1 IMTVPVAG
9 GTADVEVDSQ
19 KCACSALS
27 PEQIRAIARVGCLVE
42 SLFGV
47 PQDIEW
53 AIAGEQLYILQARP
67 VTTLAASNTK
77 GEQKGGAWTP
87 GAPGDDTWD
96 RGNDKP
102 PQPFDLWTR
111 TNFGE
116 NLPYPVTPL
125 TSTGFPLI
133 MGQNTDPAQAGPQVA
148 RRFYGRLYINEG
160 AIMHMLTED
169 YGLPSFLI
177 DSMWG
182 SSRRGKH
189 KSKGRFRPWRLM
201 RRVPSL
207 LRMLSQQR
215 KKGNRQGGKQTPEQ
229 FFAQIDNWV
238 NYFMQRDLRSLDDRA
253 LWAEG
258 IPAWRERGAYV
269 MSKNIAISAPSAV
282 MFGLLERLVG
292 WWAKRKEITHDLVTG
307 ISGVYSAEVGPML
320 WRMARALRDAGLVGV
335 VLDKSSEAA
344 LAELR
349 QAPEAGPFMEQFEI
363 FLQRHGHRCPNEVE
377 LLHPRWA
384 EAPQQVIALLAGY
397 LQAGDSIDPEEAER
411 RQRQR
416 RDEAVAM
423 VEKRLGPVRRKI
435 FRAVLARAQKAV
447 RVRDNSRY
455 YVTKFYFPT
464 RKIFALLGQQWAER
478 GWLQQADDIFF
489 LTVSELERLV
499 AEGDPMAL
507 EHDLHSL
514 VTDRRLAYE
523 YWFTVVSPDVIGP
536 DGQPVVEE
544 EKEATVLEGI
554 AVSAG
559 RARGIARI
567 VLDPREAARLLAGEI
582 LVTQATDPGWTP
594 IFPLVSGLV
603 LEIGG
608 QLSHGAIVAR
618 EYGIPAVLNVQG
630 AMRRIRDGQV
640 ITVDGNTGRV
650 FMDG

>member
-1 IMTVPVAG
+1 
-9 GTADVEVDSQ
+9 
-19 KCACSALS
+19 
-27 PEQIRAIARVGCLVE
+27 
-42 SLFGV
+42 
-47 PQDIEW
+47 
-53 AIAGEQLYILQARP
+53 
-67 VTTLAASNTK
+67 
-77 GEQKGGAWTP
+77 
-87 GAPGDDTWD
+87 
-96 RGNDKP
+96 
-102 PQPFDLWTR
+102 
-111 TNFGE
+111 
-116 NLPYPVTPL
+116 
-125 TSTGFPLI
+125 
-133 MGQNTDPAQAGPQVA
+133 
-148 RRFYGRLYINEG
+148 
-160 AIMHMLTED
+160 
-169 YGLPSFLI
+169 
-177 DSMWG
+177 
-182 SSRRGKH
+182 
-189 KSKGRFRPWRLM
+189 
-201 RRVPSL
+201 
-207 LRMLSQQR
+207 
-215 KKGNRQGGKQTPEQ
+215 
-229 FFAQIDNWV
+229 
-238 NYFMQRDLRSLDDRA
+238 
-253 LWAEG
+253 
-258 IPAWRERGAYV
+258 
-269 MSKNIAISAPSAV
+269 

-320 WRMARALRDAGLVGV
+320 WRMARALRDAGLAGV
-335 VLDKSSEAA
+335 ALDKSPEFA

-349 QAPEAGPFMEQFEI
+349 QAPEARPFMEQFEI

-464 RKIFALLGQQWAER
+464 RKIFALLGQRWAER
-478 GWLQQADDIFF
+478 GWLPQADDIFF

-523 YWFTVVSPDVIGP
+523 YWFTVVPPDVIGP

-554 AVSAG
+554 AVSGG
-559 RARGIARI
+559 RTRGIARI
-567 VLDPREAARLLAGEI
+567 VLDPREAARLHAGEI

-640 ITVDGNTGRV
+640 ITVDGNTGKV
-650 FMDG
+650 FMDESATNF